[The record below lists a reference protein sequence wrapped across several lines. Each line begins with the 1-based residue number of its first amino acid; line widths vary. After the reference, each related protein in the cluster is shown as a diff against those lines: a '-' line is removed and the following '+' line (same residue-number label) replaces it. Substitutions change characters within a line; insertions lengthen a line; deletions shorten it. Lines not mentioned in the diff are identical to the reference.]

1 MFRLNKELVWP
12 SLFMVGNGCSGEQ
25 YDPQHLVRLSKIY
38 LLVQIPVCLCKTENA
53 AIQDQVLARAK
64 PWAFQDRMEQY
75 ETALWKHL
83 YMTQKLDEMGISDPM
98 ERMYYTE
105 WVPSLFLFETYLP
118 LCII

>member
-1 MFRLNKELVWP
+1 MFRLNKELVWEIAVQV
-12 SLFMVGNGCSGEQ
+12 SNMTHNILLDFQRFV
-25 YDPQHLVRLSKIY
+25 Y
-38 LLVQIPVCLCKTENA
+38 LLVQIPVCLCKTENV

-75 ETALWKHL
+75 ETALWKQL